1 MTLFQQKVY
10 GAVKR
15 IPQGKVLTYKQ
26 VAEKIG
32 KPNSFRAVGNAL
44 NKNYDSKMPCHR
56 VARSDGK
63 LEEYNRGISE
73 KIKLLKKEKAI

>member
-32 KPNSFRAVGNAL
+32 KPNSFRAVGNA
-44 NKNYDSKMPCHR
+44 DSAP
-56 VARSDGK
+56 SGSFPD
-63 LEEYNRGISE
+63 
-73 KIKLLKKEKAI
+73 